1 MKTRL
6 STNSDPISWLLRT
19 RPAEDDPMDGFPKAK
34 AEPKSLRATVTS
46 TGHPLGWIER
56 TLLAVDG
63 HRVFIDV
70 ADARLREELIAANEA
85 LHHDVIAAS
94 NSEALLQFI
103 AHLPVPRGYAND
115 VVIAEED
122 TSGTKAKDLDQQL
135 RARGWSIPV
144 LTVSART
151 RLGALG
157 VTS

>member
-1 MKTRL
+1 MKTQT
-6 STNSDPISWLLRT
+6 STN
-19 RPAEDDPMDGFPKAK
+19 
-34 AEPKSLRATVTS
+34 
-46 TGHPLGWIER
+46 PLGWIER

-70 ADARLREELIAANEA
+70 ADPRLREELIATNKA
-85 LHHDVIAAS
+85 LHRDVIAAS

-103 AHLPVPRGYAND
+103 THLPVPRDYAND